1 MALGPELVV
10 LPTDWLRIDR
20 RVFDLLS
27 AAGDG
32 MPVGWQRKESGS
44 VDWIFLFVPYTRERL
59 REAQCWGAHP
69 ALHVKSFTYMLISEI
84 TEQ

>member
-10 LPTDWLRIDR
+10 LLTDWLGIDR

-27 AAGDG
+27 TAGDG

-44 VDWIFLFVPYTRERL
+44 VDWIFLFVGGRIRRYMYNVNRRL
-59 REAQCWGAHP
+59 RQ
-69 ALHVKSFTYMLISEI
+69 SFTCMLIRGI
-84 TEQ
+84 T